1 MKLCSDCPTSAWPF
15 AMVTVIAA
23 VLGFI
28 TWLMAGLSDLDLVVR
43 LGTAA
48 AVFAAVEVT
57 LVHYVLTCIRRH
69 CRHEMQFQAARVSSR
84 A

>member
-1 MKLCSDCPTSAWPF
+1 MKLCSECPTSAWPF
-15 AMVTVIAA
+15 ALVTVIAA

-28 TWLMAGLSDLDLVVR
+28 TWLMAGLSELEPAVR
-43 LGTAA
+43 LATAG

-69 CRHEMQFQAARVSSR
+69 CRHELQFQTARVNSR